1 MMQEI
6 RLALL
11 GFGSANQALV
21 QMLLD
26 KSESSSSKNVSGRR
40 CLSVPSGNSINPSSS
55 LVPWRIVC
63 IITRRHGQVRIPL
76 RDYDIHSSTG
86 HYEVDAEEA
95 LSRIKAGKMLD
106 VSLVVSTSGVRI
118 STEGCSR
125 YENDSCE
132 SLPAYTDLNGGNN
145 PDDVT
150 EQTQLLL
157 QLLGRTG
164 AANIVVEAIPS
175 NPHSGEPAIS
185 FLKTSLQSKL
195 NVVSA
200 NKGPVAHS
208 ILEPVENGKF
218 ERKEAYLALQKL
230 AMENEVM
237 YLHES
242 AVMDGVPIFSF
253 WNYTMPHAQL
263 LSLRGC
269 LNSTTT
275 MILTR
280 MEGMNGE
287 DQGVYT
293 GESFDDALSAAK
305 KMGIVEE
312 DESLD
317 VDGYDAAVKLRA
329 ILVFVSSFSTSPSS
343 SQSCKITIPP
353 IDEIPR
359 DSIRNVTHEDI
370 HRAYSDGRKKFR
382 LVASASISDLEP
394 LNTLNNEEPASK
406 TWNARV
412 KLEMLTPDDPLYNL
426 SGTSSLVEFSTDV
439 LGPISI
445 VSKDPTLVDTS
456 YGLFSDIIRIASES
470 R

>member
-1 MMQEI
+1 MMHEI

-11 GFGSANQALV
+11 GFGSVNQQLV
-21 QMLLD
+21 QLLLD
-26 KSESSSSKNVSGRR
+26 KSVPASSTNISKRK
-40 CLSVPSGNSINPSSS
+40 CLSIPNGNAINPSSR

-63 IITRRHGQVRIPL
+63 IITRRHGRVCIPVRQDGI
-76 RDYDIHSSTG
+76 DSGTS
-86 HYEVDAEEA
+86 HYEVDAEKS
-95 LSRIKAGKMLD
+95 LSRIKAGQYLD
-106 VSLVVSTSGVRI
+106 VSLVTSTSGERLL
-118 STEGCSR
+118 TEGCSR
-125 YENDSCE
+125 FESNSPEN
-132 SLPAYTDLNGGNN
+132 LPANSSIDLNVGNETG
-145 PDDVT
+145 DAT
-150 EQTQLLL
+150 RQTQQLL

-164 AANIVVEAIPS
+164 TANIVVEAMPS

-208 ILEPVENGKF
+208 ILEPVGNGKF
-218 ERKEAYLALQKL
+218 ERKEAYLTLQNL
-230 AMENEVM
+230 ARQHEVM

-253 WNYTMPHAQL
+253 WKYTMPYAQL

-280 MEGMNGE
+280 MEGQLDGE
-287 DQGVYT
+287 DEGINT
-293 GESFDDALSAAK
+293 GEPFDDALNAAK

-329 ILVFVSSFSTSPSS
+329 ILVFVSSRLSS
-343 SQSCKITIPP
+343 LSQSCKITIPP
-353 IDEIPR
+353 IEEIPR
-359 DSIRNVTHEDI
+359 DSIRNVTYEDI
-370 HRAYSDGRKKFR
+370 RRAYSDGRKKFR
-382 LVASASISDLEP
+382 LVSSASIDEYAP
-394 LNTLNNEEPASK
+394 LNDEEPASK

-412 KLEMLTPDDPLYNL
+412 KLEMLMPDDPLYNL
-426 SGTSSLVEFSTDV
+426 SGTSSSVEFSTNV
-439 LGPISI
+439 LGPVSI

>member
-1 MMQEI
+1 MLQEI

-26 KSESSSSKNVSGRR
+26 KSESSSSKDVSGRR
-40 CLSVPSGNSINPSSS
+40 CLFIPSGNSINPSSR

-118 STEGCSR
+118 PTGGCSR
-125 YENDSCE
+125 LEKDSCE
-132 SLPAYTDLNGGNN
+132 SLPAYADLNGGNAS
-145 PDDVT
+145 DDAT

-175 NPHSGEPAIS
+175 NPRSGEPAIS
-185 FLKTSLQSKL
+185 FLKTSIQSKL

-218 ERKEAYLALQKL
+218 ERKEAYFTLKKL
-230 AMENEVM
+230 AMENKVM

-253 WNYTMPHAQL
+253 WNYTMPRAQL
-263 LSLRGC
+263 LSIRGC

-280 MEGMNGE
+280 MEGQMDGE
-287 DQGVYT
+287 DQGAYT

-312 DESLD
+312 NESLD
-317 VDGYDAAVKLRA
+317 VDGYDAAIKLRS
-329 ILVFVSSFSTSPSS
+329 ILVFVSSHSSSSS

-382 LVASASISDLEP
+382 LVASASISELEP
-394 LNTLNNEEPASK
+394 LNNEEHASK

-412 KLEMLTPDDPLYNL
+412 KLEMLTPDDPLYIL